1 MKTNATIKTYS
12 ELIKLPTFKERFQY
26 LKLDGVVGEST
37 FGYDRWINQN
47 FYQSTEWK
55 RLRNYIIN
63 RDNACDLGVPGR
75 EIPKYVIIHHM
86 NPITK
91 EDLISKNMFCMDPEY
106 LICVTD
112 KTHRAIH
119 YGDESLLYTA
129 PVERVPNDT
138 CLWKRS

>member
-1 MKTNATIKTYS
+1 
-12 ELIKLPTFKERFQY
+12 
-26 LKLDGVVGEST
+26 
-37 FGYDRWINQN
+37 
-47 FYQSTEWK
+47 
-55 RLRNYIIN
+55 
-63 RDNACDLGVPGR
+63 
-75 EIPKYVIIHHM
+75 
-86 NPITK
+86 
-91 EDLISKNMFCMDPEY
+91 MFCMDPEY